1 VAPEEAI
8 SVVEPAVVLA
18 AAGGFVITRVWAALL
33 ALGGLVS
40 LAVVAHLVV
49 LAGAAHERSASG
61 PARDPAAVPATEQP
75 ETASMRP
82 AARRRRGIK
91 SLVIGTDGRAST
103 SKVQVVL
110 WTFAVFYAFL
120 FRLLWGR
127 STACDPARGQAA
139 PLCQDAA
146 DARGAFS
153 RAVNGE
159 LQIEYYVLLGFPM
172 AAAVAAKAITTAKVD
187 DVPTAKPEIGADQKG
202 VVQGVAEIVSNDAGQ
217 TDLLDFQYFA
227 FNLLTLG
234 FFFVEFLTKPGDGL
248 PDLPP
253 TLIALAGASTAVY
266 TAKKALERPPGV
278 QKDAQQAPQGAQ

>member
-1 VAPEEAI
+1 
-8 SVVEPAVVLA
+8 
-18 AAGGFVITRVWAALL
+18 
-33 ALGGLVS
+33 
-40 LAVVAHLVV
+40 VV
-49 LAGAAHERSASG
+49 LAGATDEASVPG
-61 PARDPAAVPATEQP
+61 PADDPAGTPTTRQRQ
-75 ETASMRP
+75 TASMRP

-120 FRLLWGR
+120 FLLLWGR
-127 STACDPARGQAA
+127 STACDTASGQAA
-139 PLCQDAA
+139 PVCQDAA

-172 AAAVAAKAITTAKVD
+172 AAAVAAKAITTAKVED
-187 DVPTAKPEIGADQKG
+187 STVVKPEIGADQKG
-202 VVQGVAEIVSNDAGQ
+202 VVQGLAEVVSNDAGQ

-266 TAKKALERPPGV
+266 TAKKALERPPGAP
-278 QKDAQQAPQGAQ
+278 KEAHQAPEGAQ